1 MSSPRTC
8 PNRTAR
14 VSTPIVPLRSLTG
27 SRGFLRFGV
36 PLSPPASRN
45 PLKKLLWRIESNRF
59 IKTIPE
65 INFWRRLLG
74 GPGCQKCRSNGSF
87 AVWPIWLP
95 ETSSSYGD
103 WLDISLAPVEA
114 TRRPIYTGDMKST
127 DPRVLAFIRLLR
139 EECRA
144 AGVRIIFKNV
154 RKLRDWDDN
163 FNRTLD
169 GYFVH
174 PTKKQSGLIVVAA
187 KVPTPQL
194 LHTLAHEYVH
204 FTQWRAKKPSFYS
217 WGYVAH
223 ENITEKSA
231 LRLLEE
237 HNLPIN
243 LRVRKQ
249 RSRAYIK
256 KLKTGAL

>member
-1 MSSPRTC
+1 MEDLRPGLSKVPFEWKFRRSPDSGYLIGEHSSWVYPY
-8 PNRTAR
+8 NILA
-14 VSTPIVPLRSLTG
+14 
-27 SRGFLRFGV
+27 
-36 PLSPPASRN
+36 
-45 PLKKLLWRIESNRF
+45 F
-59 IKTIPE
+59 I
-65 INFWRRLLG
+65 
-74 GPGCQKCRSNGSF
+74 
-87 AVWPIWLP
+87 
-95 ETSSSYGD
+95 
-103 WLDISLAPVEA
+103 EA
-114 TRRPIYTGDMKST
+114 TRRPLYTGDMKSA

-154 RKLRDWDDN
+154 RKLRDWDDRYR
-163 FNRTLD
+163 RTLD

-174 PTKKQSGLIVVAA
+174 PTKNQSGYIVVAA

-204 FTQWRAKKPSFYS
+204 FLQWRAKKPSFYTWS
-217 WGYVAH
+217 YVAH
-223 ENITEKSA
+223 ENLTEKSA
-231 LRLLEE
+231 IRLLEE

>member
-1 MSSPRTC
+1 
-8 PNRTAR
+8 
-14 VSTPIVPLRSLTG
+14 
-27 SRGFLRFGV
+27 
-36 PLSPPASRN
+36 
-45 PLKKLLWRIESNRF
+45 
-59 IKTIPE
+59 
-65 INFWRRLLG
+65 
-74 GPGCQKCRSNGSF
+74 
-87 AVWPIWLP
+87 
-95 ETSSSYGD
+95 
-103 WLDISLAPVEA
+103 
-114 TRRPIYTGDMKST
+114 MKSA

-163 FNRTLD
+163 YRPTLD

-194 LHTLAHEYVH
+194 LHTLAHEYIH
-204 FTQWRAKKPSFYS
+204 FLQWRAKKPSFYS
-217 WGYVAH
+217 WSYVAH

-231 LRLLEE
+231 IRLLEE

-256 KLKTGAL
+256 KLKTGVL

>member
-1 MSSPRTC
+1 
-8 PNRTAR
+8 
-14 VSTPIVPLRSLTG
+14 
-27 SRGFLRFGV
+27 
-36 PLSPPASRN
+36 
-45 PLKKLLWRIESNRF
+45 
-59 IKTIPE
+59 
-65 INFWRRLLG
+65 
-74 GPGCQKCRSNGSF
+74 
-87 AVWPIWLP
+87 
-95 ETSSSYGD
+95 
-103 WLDISLAPVEA
+103 
-114 TRRPIYTGDMKST
+114 MKST
-127 DPRVLAFIRLLR
+127 DPRVLAFVSQLR

-169 GYFVH
+169 GYFVA
-174 PTKKQSGLIVVAA
+174 PGKKRSGYIVVAA

-217 WGYVAH
+217 WSYVAH

-243 LRVRKQ
+243 LRVRREK
-249 RSRAYIK
+249 SRAYIK